1 MVKFCPCQK
10 KFSHLSLFDRKAIM
24 TIPLFQFKR
33 GDLVLV
39 QTKCTKHHNQ
49 IKHSLAILKEFGE
62 TGPLQFAALEPC
74 STRPVTMTLRDYITG
89 NEQALNF
96 RGGPGVSFDDQL
108 AETHNKHLVDLIA
121 TLPDLDKTLSDSSA
135 NECKIASLA
144 RLLMQSKPY
153 LIIQS
158 PEKDLNHA
166 QLDLFTQALQTSI
179 YSRKQITLI
188 YSEAEDFWR
197 TKACKIILEQGS
209 FLQMIPLN
217 QQKIRQKFIEQSP
230 ETSDKKTDQALTF
243 HWPSPVQKKSA

>member
-1 MVKFCPCQK
+1 
-10 KFSHLSLFDRKAIM
+10 M

-39 QTKCTKHHNQ
+39 QTKCNRLHNQ

-74 STRPVTMTLRDYITG
+74 STRPVSMTLKDYICG

-96 RGGPGVSFDDQL
+96 RGAPGVSFEDLL
-108 AETHNKHLVDLIA
+108 AETHNTHLVELIS
-121 TLPDLDKTLSDSSA
+121 TLPDLDKKLSDSTS

-144 RLLMQSKPY
+144 RLLMQAKPY
-153 LIIQS
+153 LILQS
-158 PEKDLNHA
+158 PEKDLNRS
-166 QLDLFTQALQTSI
+166 QLDLFAQALQTSI

-188 YSEAEDFWR
+188 YSDAEDFWR
-197 TKACKIILEQGS
+197 TKACKMILEQGS

-217 QQKIRQKFIEQSP
+217 QQRIRQKFIEQSP
-230 ETSDKKTDQALTF
+230 ETTDKKTDQALVF